1 MFRIEKI
8 IELLFINRFCEV
20 IEIKCPYCSGV
31 MINGY
36 IYGDRYKLKWLPEEK
51 NLLLGVWARGC
62 IELGEGGGL
71 ERSRVKASMCPG
83 CGKLIID
90 MNTESSKCESNEAN
104 FELP

>member
-1 MFRIEKI
+1 M
-8 IELLFINRFCEV
+8 
-20 IEIKCPYCSGV
+20 KCPYCGQE

-36 IYGDRYKLKWLPEEK
+36 IYGDRSKLKWLPAEK
-51 NLLLGVWARGC
+51 NLILGIWAKDS
-62 IELGEGGGL
+62 IELGEGEGFR
-71 ERSRVKASMCPG
+71 RSRVNASMCHW